1 MAETLAQLEAKLS
14 RYQRSGIMSK
24 PKIDGVKKQ
33 IADKKKQART
43 GVSEAQKQKQLNVP
57 AKRKKDL
64 AKRSTS
70 LRRPAVKENNKEK
83 QQLFFKGKNVTFTN
97 AQRDKLA
104 GGAGKGSSVIK
115 NILKKIDNAETLEAA
130 NKHRRRFEKLFGVV
144 APKSTKEKEY
154 INRAGTVDE
163 FGGGKTPPKPKD
175 NPRNKTTSETVS
187 DKQKRDTQLGDKET
201 KKAKA
206 KSEDRR
212 QKNQLNTTKE
222 SVKDQILRQ
231 GKRKYGKITADSTD
245 EGMSKFSGF
254 DNQKELEA
262 EEEMNFQKGGMP
274 KRKAFG
280 KGGMYKTPKKTY
292 GMSYGG
298 VTRKLKGK

>member
-97 AQRDKLA
+97 AQR
-104 GGAGKGSSVIK
+104 
-115 NILKKIDNAETLEAA
+115 IDNAETLEAA

-187 DKQKRDTQLGDKET
+187 VKQKRDTQLGDKET